1 MKLAK
6 LLILLT
12 LVALVLP
19 GCARHHRMHHHGY
32 RGGDAAIERAKQDV
46 SALVDKSIQDS
57 QKAEQAKATMENIVA
72 EARQSRQQNRQFHEQ
87 LYELNANYAATPEE
101 FLKILDEMNSR
112 RMQSATKILRLRF
125 DMKELMTEEEWKAL
139 TDGMA
144 EMRGR
149 YRHRYGDRGKKEGSA
164 E

>member
-1 MKLAK
+1 MKFAK

-19 GCARHHRMHHHGY
+19 GCAKHHRMHHPGY
-32 RGGDAAIERAKQDV
+32 RGGDAATDRAKHEV
-46 SALVDKSIQDS
+46 SALVDKTIQDS

-72 EARQSRQQNRQFHEQ
+72 EAKDSRQRNRQFHEQ
-87 LYELNANYAATPEE
+87 LYELNANYDATPEE

-149 YRHRYGDRGKKEGSA
+149 YRHSDKERTKQGSA